1 MVQAQESTITSI
13 TAVVTADSVVLRFTA
28 DDAIVAFQK
37 PEISQRIITL
47 RVMQAQH
54 GAAASVDSLALD
66 GIGVRAERIKA
77 FLVYRV
83 TMGSAPVVAR
93 ARRNG
98 TREILLTIDKTKR
111 TVAADTTPRTPPAQ
125 RQRWALDVIVL
136 DAGHGGQD
144 AGAEGLNGIYE
155 KDVTLAI
162 ARRLRDLI
170 KKEFPSTK
178 VVMTR
183 DDDTFIELYRR
194 GQIANDAGGKLFISI
209 HCNSMPKKPHSANGC
224 ETYILRPGRNDDA
237 IRVAERENSSIRFE
251 SSQSKYK
258 GMTEDQLI
266 VATMA
271 QSSFVKLSEAL
282 AASIQ
287 KHVSSSSGLA
297 NRGVNQAGFYV
308 LVNSS
313 MPNVLFETAFL
324 SNTKDC
330 AYITSDEGQR
340 TVAASM
346 LQAIRSYAETYRSLL
361 ERQ

>member
-1 MVQAQESTITSI
+1 
-13 TAVVTADSVVLRFTA
+13 
-28 DDAIVAFQK
+28 
-37 PEISQRIITL
+37 
-47 RVMQAQH
+47 
-54 GAAASVDSLALD
+54 
-66 GIGVRAERIKA
+66 
-77 FLVYRV
+77 
-83 TMGSAPVVAR
+83 
-93 ARRNG
+93 
-98 TREILLTIDKTKR
+98 
-111 TVAADTTPRTPPAQ
+111 
-125 RQRWALDVIVL
+125 
-136 DAGHGGQD
+136 
-144 AGAEGLNGIYE
+144 
-155 KDVTLAI
+155 
-162 ARRLRDLI
+162 
-170 KKEFPSTK
+170 
-178 VVMTR
+178 MTR

-194 GQIANDAGGKLFISI
+194 GQIANEAGGKLFISI

-330 AYITSDEGQR
+330 AYITSDAGQR
-340 TVAASM
+340 TVAAGM
-346 LQAIRSYAETYRSLL
+346 LQAIRSYAETYRTLL